1 MEVSL
6 ICGFNAI
13 NQRPN
18 AFVFSEQ
25 LRNTFIFSQ
34 CSSVKW
40 CRMPVDNSSGKDIFH
55 ARTVLMGFVLD
66 DGLQVLSHLQATG
79 FTFALHIIKFLTQ
92 FENHSTLIESNA
104 RLSCCIN
111 VGRLLRV

>member
-1 MEVSL
+1 
-6 ICGFNAI
+6 
-13 NQRPN
+13 
-18 AFVFSEQ
+18 
-25 LRNTFIFSQ
+25 
-34 CSSVKW
+34 
-40 CRMPVDNSSGKDIFH
+40 
-55 ARTVLMGFVLD
+55 MGFVLD

-111 VGRLLRV
+111 VGRLLRVWEITFPLQKNEQIWCHCFHLSYQ